1 MYLID
6 IDYISS
12 DYGLKRWSDPFYW
25 YMYKYALAVPAIP
38 YLSFNVANVIKSI
51 YGKNKKG
58 LVLDL
63 DNTLWGGVVGDDGV
77 NEICIGKEESEGQAF
92 FDFQKYIKLHKD
104 LGVLLNV
111 DSKNDEKNA
120 LAGLNHPEGV
130 LKPEDFICIKANWNS
145 KDLNFKEIAAE
156 LNVLPES
163 LVFVD
168 DNPAERNIVTSQFNN
183 VSAPEISDIAKSIEL
198 IDRSG
203 FFETVQ
209 LSKDDLKRNEMYQ
222 ENVKRTNF
230 QKTFLNYADYLD
242 SLNMKAT
249 IKPFDPLY
257 IERIA
262 QLTNKSNQFN
272 LTTKRYTKEE
282 IEQIAL
288 DSSYITLY
296 GRLEDK
302 FGDNGIVS
310 IFIGR
315 IEQKALHIELFLMS
329 CRVLKRDMEYA
340 MLDEII
346 KKANSL
352 DLTKVLGYYYP
363 TEKNGMVKSLYQDFG
378 FNKVS
383 QDDKENSVWSLSL
396 QEKPYIDKNKHI
408 QVN

>member
-1 MYLID
+1 
-6 IDYISS
+6 
-12 DYGLKRWSDPFYW
+12 
-25 YMYKYALAVPAIP
+25 
-38 YLSFNVANVIKSI
+38 
-51 YGKNKKG
+51 
-58 LVLDL
+58 
-63 DNTLWGGVVGDDGV
+63 
-77 NEICIGKEESEGQAF
+77 
-92 FDFQKYIKLHKD
+92 
-104 LGVLLNV
+104 
-111 DSKNDEKNA
+111 
-120 LAGLNHPEGV
+120 
-130 LKPEDFICIKANWNS
+130 
-145 KDLNFKEIAAE
+145 
-156 LNVLPES
+156 
-163 LVFVD
+163 
-168 DNPAERNIVTSQFNN
+168 
-183 VSAPEISDIAKSIEL
+183 
-198 IDRSG
+198 
-203 FFETVQ
+203 
-209 LSKDDLKRNEMYQ
+209 MYQ

-257 IERIA
+257 IDRIA

-315 IEQKALHIELFLMS
+315 IEQKKLHIELFLMS

-340 MLDEII
+340 MLDEIV

-352 DLTKVLGYYYP
+352 ALTEVLGYYYP
-363 TEKNGMVKSLYQDFG
+363 TEKNGMVKDLYQDFG
-378 FNKVS
+378 FKKLS
-383 QDDKENSVWSLSL
+383 IDDKGNSVWSLSL
-396 QEKPYIDKNKHI
+396 QEKTYIDKNKHI